1 MEHSREGSGFIRGED
16 LRRIHS
22 STLKVLE
29 ETGVRVDEEDARKL
43 LDDAGAYVDSKR
55 KIVRIPQNLVEELIT
70 KARRCARL
78 CGRNSKNDLTLKEG
92 RFHVMT
98 SSTGVRVLDLATGKV
113 RPSTKKDVEDS
124 ARLADAL
131 ENFHIYSIM
140 VDALDCP
147 SEIMGL
153 EEIDA
158 MFNNT
163 EKHIDTGALGT
174 DNARDMIQMA
184 AVVAGGFEELRKRP
198 IIDFMQTPVSPLI
211 HERENTEGILECAK
225 HEIPLIIL
233 NMAQAG
239 GTSPM
244 TIAGTLSITNA
255 EVLSG
260 MLIAYLQNPN
270 VPLIYGTSSIVLN
283 MKSLPK
289 RSIFGLVENGLIAMG
304 AAQLAGYYGFPS
316 LVNGFSGGWSGLDD
330 DSLGFLWSMMA
341 ILPTLANADILYDGG
356 LIENSKTLSYEDMV
370 ISNEITG
377 MVLRCMRGIKVDGET
392 LADDLIHK
400 VGPAGNFLAEKHTLE
415 HLRKEI
421 VAAEILD
428 KSKVKDIQ
436 ETARERARNLLSAH
450 QPEPLEKSIQEELRG
465 IVKKAWK
472 RERDRK

>member
-1 MEHSREGSGFIRGED
+1 M
-16 LRRIHS
+16 
-22 STLKVLE
+22 
-29 ETGVRVDEEDARKL
+29 DEKNARKL
-43 LDDAGAYVDSKR
+43 LNDAGAIVDSKR
-55 KIVRIPQNLVEELIT
+55 KVVRIPHSLVEETIK
-70 KARRCARL
+70 KARRCVRL
-78 CGRNSKNDLTLKEG
+78 CGRNSKNDLPLKKG
-92 RFHVMT
+92 KFHVMT
-98 SSTGVRVLDLATGKV
+98 SSTGVRVLDLDTGEL

-147 SEIMGL
+147 EEIMAL
-153 EEIDA
+153 EETDA

-163 EKHIDTGALGT
+163 EKHIDTGALST
-174 DNARDMIQMA
+174 DSARDMIRMA
-184 AVVAGGFEELRKRP
+184 SVVAGGLEELRKRP
-198 IIDFMQTPVSPLI
+198 TIHFMQTPVSPLI
-211 HERENTEGILECAK
+211 HEKGNTEGILEIAK

-289 RSIFGLVENGLIAMG
+289 RSVFGLVENGLIAMG
-304 AAQLAGYYGFPS
+304 GAQLAEHYGFPS

-330 DSLGFLWSMMA
+330 DGLGFLWSMMA

-356 LIENSKTLSYEDMV
+356 LIENSKTLSFEDMV
-370 ISNEITG
+370 ISNELTG
-377 MVLRCMRGIKVDGET
+377 MVLRCMRGIEVNDET
-392 LADDLIHK
+392 LAADLIHK
-400 VGPAGNFLAEKHTLE
+400 VGPGGNFLTERHTLE

-421 VAAEILD
+421 ADAQMLD
-428 KSKVKDIQ
+428 RSKVKDIQ
-436 ETARERARNLLSAH
+436 ETAKETARNLLSTH
-450 QPEPLEKSIQEELRG
+450 QPEPLEKSIQEELRE
-465 IVKKAWK
+465 IIKKAWR
-472 RERDRK
+472 REQDRK